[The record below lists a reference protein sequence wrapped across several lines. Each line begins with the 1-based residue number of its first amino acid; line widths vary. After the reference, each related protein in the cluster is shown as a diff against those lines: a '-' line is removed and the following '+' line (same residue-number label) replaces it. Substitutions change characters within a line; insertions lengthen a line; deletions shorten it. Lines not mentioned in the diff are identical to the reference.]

1 MELNFPEVFAY
12 LDGLISQKIKK
23 ENILKS
29 TEFKFFCIT
38 PEEVE
43 KYLKSSNFDT
53 KQTFISKQCLPGL
66 DILGKL
72 FHFSELE
79 KQILLIV
86 LAPEIDVKYERIY
99 AYLQDDLTR
108 KYPTIS
114 LISFL
119 LCKDEVERLRIL
131 PYFLPHSPLF
141 KFRLLR
147 FVGNSTETSWLSC
160 PLRLEESVR
169 NFILGYYSLD
179 NQLKT
184 FAQLLFPVSKKRE
197 SSVKIK
203 NLLNVINTGIE
214 KRKKFFFY
222 IYGPYGSGR
231 KNFAL
236 DLAQAIGYNLLEVN
250 TSYIMDSSAKLE
262 ELLSIIFREA
272 LLSGSLVYFNHFET
286 LYTHEKSHFYES
298 IFFKILKDFTWFV
311 FCAGDKPWQPQYLPK
326 DFLFLTTSFSYPDYP
341 TSCKFWEDGLKDLI
355 SNQTKETAQI
365 LSGIFKFTQEEISQ
379 IVQLLKAYK
388 IISGK
393 INKKTIYEICH
404 QKVSHKLNHLAQR
417 LRLSYKLEDIILPQ
431 DRLNQLKE
439 IISFCRHRYQVFEKW
454 GFKKKFPTQGVYVL
468 FIGAPGT
475 GKTMAAEIIA
485 HELGLNLYRIDLSRI
500 ISKYIGE
507 TEKNLAKI
515 FDAAEGAGIILFFDE
530 ADALFGKRT
539 DVKDAHDRYANI
551 EVSYLLQRI
560 EEYNGIV
567 ILASNFHRNID
578 EAFMRRMQFVV
589 EFPFPD
595 EKMRE
600 KIWKK
605 VFPEEVPLA
614 KNIDFEFLAKN
625 FKLSGGNIKN
635 AALAGAFLAAENS
648 GQITME
654 HLLQGIK
661 REYQKM
667 GKNFKLEGIK
677 CCLKNKL

>member
-1 MELNFPEVFAY
+1 MELNFHEALAY
-12 LDGLISQKIKK
+12 LDGLISQKIEK

-43 KYLKSSNFDT
+43 RYLKSSNFDT

-72 FHFSELE
+72 FHLSELE

-119 LCKDEVERLRIL
+119 LCKDEAERLRIL

-147 FVGNSTETSWLSC
+147 FVGNFTETSWLSC

-179 NQLKT
+179 NRLKT

-197 SSVKIK
+197 SSIKIK
-203 NLLNVINTGIE
+203 NLLNAINTGIE
-214 KRKKFFFY
+214 KRKKFFLY

-250 TSYIMDSSAKLE
+250 TEYIIDSPAKLE

-286 LYTHEKSHFYES
+286 LYTHEKFHFYES

-355 SNQTKETAQI
+355 LDQTKETAQI
-365 LSGIFKFTQEEISQ
+365 LSGIFKFTQEEINQ

-388 IISGK
+388 ITNGK

-404 QKVSHKLNHLAQR
+404 QRVSHKLNHLAQR
-417 LRLSYKLEDIILPQ
+417 LRLSYKLEDIVLPQ

-454 GFKKKFPTQGVYVL
+454 GFKKKFPTQGIYVL

-475 GKTMAAEIIA
+475 GKTMAAGIIA

-515 FDAAEGAGIILFFDE
+515 FDAAEGSGVILFFDE

-578 EAFMRRMQFVV
+578 EAFVRRMHFIV

-595 EKMRE
+595 EKMRQE
-600 KIWKK
+600 IWKK
-605 VFPEEVPLA
+605 IFPKETPL
-614 KNIDFEFLAKN
+614 NEDIDFAFLAKE
-625 FKLSGGNIKN
+625 FKLSGANIRN
-635 AALAGAFLAAENS
+635 AALAAAFYASEDN
-648 GQITME
+648 GKITIE
-654 HLLQGIK
+654 HIMKGIK
-661 REYQKM
+661 RELQKM
-667 GKNFKLEGIK
+667 GKTFQSSNFKL
-677 CCLKNKL
+677 